1 MSRSTSVPDTIRVSI
16 RYRLIRFCDR
26 SWIFSVAFS
35 GYEAKDSPMNWTS
48 AAEMFTGKGNL
59 LARIASIED
68 LCEAQAEA
76 RMTFNYG
83 YWTALKCN
91 SEGLYQ
97 WGHLAN
103 NTANVTNELLD
114 RALAVDRCYVI
125 NNSAMKLLSKDCN
138 SLQGVLLSYTN
149 NGGGKQTI
157 SSSHQK
163 RVNHVRPGKPG
174 QKAYPLLFKLNK
186 V

>member
-35 GYEAKDSPMNWTS
+35 GYEANDSPMNWTS
-48 AAEMFTGKGNL
+48 AAEMSTGKGNL
-59 LARIASIED
+59 LARITSIED

-76 RMTFNYG
+76 HMTFNYG
-83 YWTALKCN
+83 YWTALKRN

-103 NTANVTNELLD
+103 NTTNVTDELLD
-114 RALAVDRCYVI
+114 RTLPVDRCYVI
-125 NNSAMKLLSKDCN
+125 NNSAMKLLSKDCD
-138 SLQGVLLSYTN
+138 SLQGVLTSNTDYE
-149 NGGGKQTI
+149 GKQKI
-157 SSSHQK
+157 SYSHRK
-163 RVNHVRPGKPG
+163 RVYLGSQARTENKP
-174 QKAYPLLFKLNK
+174 AFLRT
-186 V
+186 